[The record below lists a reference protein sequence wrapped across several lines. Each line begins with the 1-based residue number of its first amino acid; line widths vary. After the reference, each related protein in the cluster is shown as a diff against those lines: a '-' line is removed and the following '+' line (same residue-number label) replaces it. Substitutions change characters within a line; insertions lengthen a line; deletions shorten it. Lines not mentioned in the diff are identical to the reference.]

1 MIRLTYEISGIL
13 VALLMGLYAFR
24 YLTSL
29 YKFFFYQLIA
39 YILTYM
45 LSYVVLAF
53 PSINLYPGSNQWLFN
68 LDMPIETGLLVWP
81 VYLYYKSSRER
92 LLILLGY
99 LIFLGILLSEI
110 IVEGLRVFAN
120 YGAVA
125 ESILL
130 LILYLIVAY
139 SQFRWENN
147 PWKSAPLIWVS
158 VGILIY
164 FVGTVP
170 YLSLMHFLNLH
181 YRILSYYLY
190 NVITVGL
197 SNLRYIM
204 LAIGF
209 WFIRHNAQSS
219 GINE

>member
-158 VGILIY
+158 VCILIY

-181 YRILSYYLY
+181 YRILSY
-190 NVITVGL
+190 
-197 SNLRYIM
+197 
-204 LAIGF
+204 
-209 WFIRHNAQSS
+209 
-219 GINE
+219 